1 MKSFL
6 SKYLPFLK
14 PESLSENLEL
24 NENHSSGSGSFKLMY
39 KNLVIG
45 NLLFEDGKW
54 SFFYTIEFKSQSHL
68 KTISD
73 FPDLEK
79 NYQEE
84 ELWPFFASRIPSK
97 NQPMVLE
104 AISKK
109 LINSF
114 DDLTMLEKFGKKT
127 IANPF
132 VLEYAGN

>member
-24 NENHSSGSGSFKLMY
+24 EENQTSDSGSFKLSY
-39 KNLVIG
+39 KSLIIGKLV
-45 NLLFEDGKW
+45 FEDGKW
-54 SFFYTIEFKSQSHL
+54 SFFYTEDFKNQTQL

-73 FPDLEK
+73 FPDIDK

-84 ELWPFFASRIPSK
+84 VLWPFFASRIPTK
-97 NQPMVLE
+97 NQPMVLD
-104 AISKK
+104 AISQN
-109 LINSF
+109 LISSF

-127 IANPF
+127 ITNPF
-132 VLEYAGN
+132 ILEMASA

>member
-84 ELWPFFASRIPSK
+84 QLWPFFASRIPSK

-109 LINSF
+109 LISSF
-114 DDLTMLEKFGKKT
+114 DEVTMLEKFGKKT

-132 VLEYAGN
+132 VLEYAGS

>member
-14 PESLSENLEL
+14 PESISESFEI
-24 NENHSSGSGSFKLMY
+24 NENNASESGSFKLMY

-54 SFFYTIEFKSQSHL
+54 SFFYTSEFKNQTYL

-84 ELWPFFASRIPSK
+84 VLWPFFASRIPSK

-109 LINSF
+109 LIVSF
-114 DDLTMLEKFGKKT
+114 DEVTMLEKFGKKT

>member
-14 PESLSENLEL
+14 PDSLSENLEL
-24 NENHSSGSGSFKLMY
+24 NENHSSESGSFKLMY

-45 NLLFEDGKW
+45 NLLFENGKW
-54 SFFYTIEFKSQSHL
+54 SFYYTNEFKSQSHL

-73 FPDLEK
+73 FPDLDK

-109 LINSF
+109 LISSF
-114 DDLTMLEKFGKKT
+114 DEVTMLEKFGKKT
-127 IANPF
+127 ITNPF